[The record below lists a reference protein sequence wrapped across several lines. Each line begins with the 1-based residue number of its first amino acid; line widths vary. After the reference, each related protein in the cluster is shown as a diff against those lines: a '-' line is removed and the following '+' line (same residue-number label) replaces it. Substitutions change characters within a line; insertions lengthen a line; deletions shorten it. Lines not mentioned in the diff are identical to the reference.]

1 MKLSVC
7 LLATVFTVTPLVA
20 TMQTATPATP
30 DVERA
35 TFDVV
40 SIKRN
45 NGTGGMGARTV
56 PGSFS
61 VYGVPMRFVVRQAY
75 AAQDFQ
81 ITGGPDWMNTDLF
94 DIEARFDPGTGPT
107 GPRALAARLRNMLRE
122 RFNFL
127 ASTEVREM
135 PIYALVRARQDRL
148 GPRIKPSAVDCTGMP
163 APGRQAGPGSDGRPV
178 CGGRGRIGEITAGG
192 LTMAQLAAQLSQ
204 YTGRTVVDKTAMTGS
219 YAFDLEWRPTP
230 TELPSDL
237 PPGVTLPFNPDAPG
251 LNAALQEQLGL
262 ELDSQRGPVEMVVV
276 ERLEAPTE
284 N

>member
-7 LLATVFTVTPLVA
+7 LFATVFTVTPLVA
-20 TMQTATPATP
+20 TMQTPTPATP

-61 VYGVPMRFVVRQAY
+61 VYGVPVRFVVRQAY

-81 ITGGPDWMNTDLF
+81 ITGGPDWMDTDLF
-94 DIEARFDPGTGPT
+94 DIEARFDPGTSPT
-107 GPRALAARLRNMLRE
+107 GPRAMAARLRNMLRD
-122 RFNFL
+122 RFDFL
-127 ASTEVREM
+127 ARTEVREM

-163 APGRQAGPGSDGRPV
+163 APGRQAGPGPDGRPV
-178 CGGRGRIGEITAGG
+178 CGGRGRIGEISAGG

-204 YTGRTVVDKTAMTGS
+204 YTGRLIVDKTGLAGS
-219 YAFDLEWRPTP
+219 YTFDLSWNPMLGQAPPT
-230 TELPSDL
+230 L
-237 PPGVTLPFNPDAPG
+237 PPGVAFPFNADAPS
-251 LNAALQEQLGL
+251 LIAALEEQLGL
-262 ELDSQRGPVEMVVV
+262 TLDSQRGPVEMVVV
-276 ERLEAPTE
+276 ERLEAPTG